1 MKIKDLMKKPV
12 VTERDV
18 TLSDA
23 ASVMNKFKINSL
35 IVEKDGKI
43 IGIITHHDLIR
54 YFGQN
59 KKVSEVMTKNVLTL
73 KEEDKIQRAIEL
85 VREKEVGIFPV
96 VNQKGKLV
104 GILDSK
110 DLLKVWDDDDFLI
123 D

>member
-59 KKVSEVMTKNVLTL
+59 KKVSEVMTKNVLTI
-73 KEEDKIQRAIEL
+73 KEDDKIQRAIEL

-96 VNQKGKLV
+96 VNSKGKLV

>member
-12 VTERDV
+12 VTEKDV
-18 TLSDA
+18 TLSEA
-23 ASVMNKFKINSL
+23 AKVMTKYSINSL

-43 IGIITHHDLIR
+43 VGIITHHDLIK

-59 KKVSEVMTKNVLTL
+59 KKVSEVMTKNVLTI
-73 KEEDKIQRAIEL
+73 KEDDKLERAIEI
-85 VREKEVGIFPV
+85 VREKEIGIFPV
-96 VNQKGKLV
+96 VNDKGKLA

-123 D
+123 E